1 MADADNDDIRAP
13 RHQPGDAAERMVE
26 RMRSTGER
34 RRTHIG
40 DEFRAPISSTEL
52 SKGPTELAEHRG
64 PRVNW
69 RVFVASAA
77 IVLAFAIWAILFPDN
92 AAGTMRTV
100 VMGIS
105 SGLGWFY
112 VLTVT
117 LVIGF
122 VLWVALSKEGS
133 VRLGPDQSRPQ
144 YNLFTWIAMLFA
156 AGVGIDMLFYSV
168 TGPITQFVAPP
179 SADPASAEAAQD
191 AVVWTMFHYG
201 IAGWSM
207 YALLGMAMGYFA
219 YRWGMPLS
227 IRAALYPLLG
237 KRVRGVTG
245 DVIDIFA
252 LVGTVFGVATSMGIG
267 VVLLNV
273 GFSWIFGLPE
283 GLGLQIALV
292 VVAVIMTVA
301 ACVSGVDRG
310 IRIISELNLWCAGA
324 MVLYILVTGQ
334 TSFLLNALVENIGR
348 FIVTLP
354 GRTLATFAYEEGGT
368 EWMAGW
374 TLFFWA
380 FWLAWG
386 PFVGLFL
393 ARISRGRTLR
403 EFVIA
408 AITAPVLC
416 DFFIVSIFGN
426 SAMYEVLGGN
436 TEFAE
441 LAMERP
447 EHGWYALLEM
457 FPGAPFLIGLATLS
471 GLLFYLTSANSG
483 AMVMS
488 NFSSTIPN
496 PADDGAKWMRIFWA
510 LVTATVTVAMLIAG
524 GVTTMEYATLIFALP
539 VTIIAYLVM
548 ASFSK
553 VLRME
558 RAEREGRLLRRRRV
572 AVDGGL
578 APEKTWRQRLAR
590 LRSYPSKATVSQF
603 IERVV
608 QPAIDEVAQEFESLG
623 YDVRRLRETG
633 AESGMAE
640 HSLIVNMEDHRDFLY
655 KVVAVEAPV
664 PTFGGR
670 PARSEHDIYYRLEV
684 FSQTGTEGYD
694 LMGVTRQQVISDIL
708 DRFEAHLSFLRL
720 TSETAAVS
728 VITPPAPPGAARDA
742 APTERRR
749 RRRGRRRSADA
760 RSDVQ
765 ERGRAPARG
774 LGSSHFV
781 RIARLASGRPHQTC
795 SVRAGKRLGA
805 DEGVECDERAGQRRC
820 HHDRRHCRGRPC
832 RSAAAPPPGASGHR
846 HDQHRQPHPR

>member
-1 MADADNDDIRAP
+1 MTDAEPPHP
-13 RHQPGDAAERMVE
+13 RIERSQFGVP
-26 RMRSTGER
+26 ER
-34 RRTHIG
+34 RREPALE
-40 DEFRAPISSTEL
+40 DLPPISSTEL

-69 RVFVASAA
+69 RVFVISAA
-77 IVLAFAIWAILFPDN
+77 VVLAFSIWAMVMPDQ
-92 AAGTMRTV
+92 AKETMHTV
-100 VMGIS
+100 VTWIATNV
-105 SGLGWFY
+105 GWFY
-112 VLTVT
+112 VVTVT
-117 LVIGF
+117 LVIIF

-133 VRLGPDQSRPQ
+133 VRLGPDHSRPQ
-144 YNLFTWIAMLFA
+144 YKLFTWVAMLFA

-168 TGPITQFVAPP
+168 TGPISQFIAPP
-179 SADPASAEAAQD
+179 AASPESAEAIQD

-273 GFSWIFGLPE
+273 GFSTMFGLPE
-283 GLGLQIALV
+283 GLALQIALV
-292 VVAVIMTVA
+292 LVAVLMTVA
-301 ACVSGVDRG
+301 ACTSGVDKG
-310 IRIISELNLWCAGA
+310 IRLISELNLWSAGA
-324 MVLYILVTGQ
+324 MMLYILVTGK

-348 FIVTLP
+348 FVFTLP
-354 GRTLATFAYEEGGT
+354 ERTLQTFAYENDGSA
-368 EWMAGW
+368 WMASW

-426 SAMYEVLGGN
+426 SAMREVLDGN
-436 TEFAE
+436 DEFAE
-441 LAMERP
+441 LAVDSP
-447 EHGWYALLEM
+447 EHGWYSLLEM

-488 NFSSTIPN
+488 NFSSSIPD
-496 PADDGAKWMRIFWA
+496 PAVDGAKSLRIFWA
-510 LVTATVTVAMLIAG
+510 LVTAVLTIAMLVAG

-558 RAEREGRLLRRRRV
+558 RAEREGHMLRRRTM
-572 AVDGGL
+572 AVHGGQT
-578 APEKTWRQRLAR
+578 PEKTWRQRLGS
-590 LRSYPSKATVSQF
+590 LRSYPSNKVVAQF
-603 IERVV
+603 STRVIE
-608 QPAIDEVAQEFESLG
+608 PALREVADEFGKLG
-623 YDVRRLRETG
+623 YEAGLTTTPDANTG
-633 AESGMAE
+633 IDA
-640 HSLIVNMEDHRDFLY
+640 HTLVVNMDEHRDFHY
-655 KVVAVEAPV
+655 QVAGVEAPV

-670 PARSEHDIYYRLEV
+670 SMSRQIDVYYRLEV
-684 FSQTGTEGYD
+684 FTQTGSEGYD
-694 LMGVTRQQVISDIL
+694 LMGLTKQQVINDVL
-708 DRFEAHLSFLRL
+708 DRYEAHLGFLSYSAEHDYASKL
-720 TSETAAVS
+720 
-728 VITPPAPPGAARDA
+728 TPPTVPAIEGTPSIPVTADDVERIDDDKPGD
-742 APTERRR
+742 
-749 RRRGRRRSADA
+749 
-760 RSDVQ
+760 
-765 ERGRAPARG
+765 
-774 LGSSHFV
+774 
-781 RIARLASGRPHQTC
+781 
-795 SVRAGKRLGA
+795 
-805 DEGVECDERAGQRRC
+805 
-820 HHDRRHCRGRPC
+820 
-832 RSAAAPPPGASGHR
+832 
-846 HDQHRQPHPR
+846 